1 MAGFNFSPIQVQPQ
15 QQTSLADLMNVA
27 RGAQAY
33 TQAEQINP
41 LLQQKAKLDIQSGQ
55 QALQKG
61 ALELQSANRL
71 NEETKNKQDFFSD
84 PSNYLTEDG
93 KLDLPKLNKTLPL
106 IAPLTAADEITKLS
120 ALSTSQSQAE
130 TAKRALTKDKKSVFS
145 TAISV
150 LGHAGIEDPE
160 IYKKQLDRIVEQ
172 FKDMTERKRY
182 ELALQEANRELE
194 MLAAVDGLTQ
204 LSNRRIFDEKF
215 KEEWRRMKR
224 AKQPFSLILCDIDFF
239 KFYND
244 HYGHQMGDDC
254 LKAVAA
260 CIQNS
265 IRRPGDLAARY
276 GGEEFGVLLP
286 NTSFEGA
293 YHLAE
298 NIRSAVYEMK
308 REHARSGVSDSVTLS
323 LGVATLIPSEGK
335 NSIEQLLKLAD
346 EALYSSKRAGRNR
359 VTGAVQ

>member
-1 MAGFNFSPIQVQPQ
+1 MDNKDSNGGQINSEQDSVQKPTLEKQLIELQEENQSLSDLFEETIARANSLTMEVEIARLEFEQIFNSVGDPTWVINDQFSVVRINRAFLDLLGLKDKESAL
-15 QQTSLADLMNVA
+15 TRKCYDLMPSGSCQTA
-27 RGAQAY
+27 KCPMAQIR
-33 TQAEQINP
+33 TRKQR
-41 LLQQKAKLDIQSGQ
+41 
-55 QALQKG
+55 
-61 ALELQSANRL
+61 LEID
-71 NEETKNKQDFFSD
+71 EEREISKNKIIPF
-84 PSNYLTEDG
+84 LITAM
-93 KLDLPKLNKTLPL
+93 PL
-106 IAPLTAADEITKLS
+106 FGLS
-120 ALSTSQSQAE
+120 GEL
-130 TAKRALTKDKKSVFS
+130 V
-145 TAISV
+145 
-150 LGHAGIEDPE
+150 G
-160 IYKKQLDRIVEQ
+160 IVEQ

-182 ELALQEANRELE
+182 ELALEEANRELE

-204 LSNRRIFDEKF
+204 ISNRRIFDERI

-244 HYGHQMGDDC
+244 YYGHQMGDDC
-254 LKAVAA
+254 LKEVAA
-260 CIQNS
+260 CIQNC

-286 NTSFEGA
+286 NTPFEGA

-298 NIRSAVYEMK
+298 NIRLAVYEMK

-323 LGVATLIPSEGK
+323 LGVATLIPYEGK
-335 NSIEQLLKLAD
+335 NSIDQLLKLAD